1 MSVKTLISLLLCAA
15 GVPLIAQ
22 PNVTA
27 WNILTEGLHAD
38 RPEHRRQAVTAIAS
52 VGLTPES
59 VHALE
64 DALRNDKDAD
74 VRQTAA
80 AELGILKSRQSI
92 PALKDALDDPSEEV
106 QFTAAKSLW
115 EMDDHTGEEELGQVL
130 TGEAK
135 MAPGLVGGAMKD
147 AKAKL
152 HSPRTLAMMGVKE
165 ASGVFLGPASIGI
178 VAAEEAMKDKGAP
191 GRVVAASTLAQACDA
206 RVIQLFEFMLDNEK
220 NWAVKAA
227 VARGIGRCGSKDD
240 IPRLEQHL
248 SESRHAVKFMAAG
261 AIVRLSL
268 EKPVVASA
276 NP

>member
-1 MSVKTLISLLLCAA
+1 MSAKTLISLLCVASA
-15 GVPLIAQ
+15 PLLAQ
-22 PNVTA
+22 PSVTA

-52 VGLTPES
+52 VGLTPDV

-64 DALRNDKDAD
+64 DALHNDKNAD

-80 AELGILKSRQSI
+80 TELGLLKSRESI

-106 QFTAAKSLW
+106 QFTAAKALW
-115 EMDDHTGEEELGQVL
+115 EMDDHTGEEELAQVL

-135 MAPGLVGGAMKD
+135 TAPGFVGGAVKN
-147 AKAKL
+147 AKTKV
-152 HSPRTLAMMGVKE
+152 HSPKALAMMGIKE

-178 VAAEEAMKDKGAP
+178 VAAEEAMKEKGAP

-206 RVIQLFEFMLDNEK
+206 RVIQLFEWMMDNEK

-227 VARGIGRCGSKDD
+227 VARGVGRCGSKDD
-240 IPRLEQHL
+240 IPKLEQYL
-248 SESRHAVKFMAAG
+248 SDSRHAVKFMAAG
-261 AIVRLSL
+261 AIVRLSM
-268 EKPVVASA
+268 EKGSVASV
-276 NP
+276 NW